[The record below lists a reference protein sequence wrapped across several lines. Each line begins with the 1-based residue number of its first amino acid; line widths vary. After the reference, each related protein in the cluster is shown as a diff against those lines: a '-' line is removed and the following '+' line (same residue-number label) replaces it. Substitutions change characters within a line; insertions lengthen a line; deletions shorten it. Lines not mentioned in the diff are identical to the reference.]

1 MDHGKLAKEY
11 FMKGYNC
18 SQAVLLAFSD
28 KTGLDEKT
36 AAKLASSFG
45 GGMGRM
51 RLVCGA
57 VSGMLIVEG
66 KLCGYSS
73 PEEKAGKLELYSNVR
88 SLADSFAAENGSI
101 ICGELLSGVPHTSGG
116 VPEERTPEYYKKRPC
131 DELVAS
137 AAATVARH
145 LIEQGVGGV

>member
-45 GGMGRM
+45 GGM
-51 RLVCGA
+51 
-57 VSGMLIVEG
+57 
-66 KLCGYSS
+66 
-73 PEEKAGKLELYSNVR
+73 
-88 SLADSFAAENGSI
+88 
-101 ICGELLSGVPHTSGG
+101 
-116 VPEERTPEYYKKRPC
+116 
-131 DELVAS
+131 
-137 AAATVARH
+137 
-145 LIEQGVGGV
+145 